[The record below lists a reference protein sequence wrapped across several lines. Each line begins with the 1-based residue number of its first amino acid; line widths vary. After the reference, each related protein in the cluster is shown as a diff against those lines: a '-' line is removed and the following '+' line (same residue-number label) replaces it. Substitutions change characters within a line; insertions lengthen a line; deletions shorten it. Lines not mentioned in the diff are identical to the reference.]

1 MPKLI
6 IDHREIEVPSGT
18 KVIEAAE
25 RLGIMIPRFCYHP
38 GLGSFG
44 ACRMCA
50 VKFLEGPVKGVEM
63 SCMTEAKEGMVVSTT
78 DPEAVEFRR
87 YVIEW
92 LMQNHPHD
100 CPVCDEGGHCL
111 LQEETISGGH
121 GLRRYLGKKRTYND
135 QDLGVFVQHE
145 MNRCI
150 HCWRCRNF
158 YQGFAGYRDYG
169 AMQIGNRMYF
179 GRYRDGPLE
188 NPFSGNLIDLCP
200 TGVLTDKPARFKGRR
215 WDFERGPSLCLHCSL
230 GCNTTGSARYREVMR
245 QEGRFNEKV
254 NGYFLCDRG
263 RFGFYYE
270 SHPQRPRRARVDGR
284 EVHLPEALQTAAARL
299 ARLSRSAGPEAIA
312 CWGSTRSSLE
322 TQAELLRLTRGQ
334 GWPEPL
340 FFTDAGQARKV
351 KSAVARLDA
360 ALAVSLREIEEAD
373 FILAVAADP
382 VNEAPMLA
390 LALRQAQRRGA
401 RVAVLDPRPV
411 FLPLEFQHLPL
422 PPGEI
427 NRGLRI
433 LIKGALSAAAAQ
445 GLLAAGAA
453 HYYDSLNCSYDRD
466 PLLQDRLVALGR
478 ALQQSQ
484 RPVIVCGTD
493 IVRASTPD
501 LAADFVR
508 LLQTAGAR
516 AGLFY
521 LLPGPNAYGAA
532 LLAEMSGGRGQG
544 PWAPAPSPAP
554 PPPTPH
560 MGLGEELEGRAG
572 DFISSPG
579 HPFHPLIEM
588 IEKGT
593 IKALILVE
601 NDPFWHFPDRD
612 RLVRALERLELLVV
626 LDYLPSPAAARAQ
639 VLLPSTT
646 LFEGAGAH
654 FVNQEG
660 RLQFAPPLHQGGKP
674 LSQVGGGGHPPR
686 AFLDHVPGGEPRP
699 GDEILRDLAAAL
711 NPRQER
717 PPEDLWTWLAAENP
731 VFAGASA
738 GSPPPDGLRLLPQA
752 GGPPVF
758 SLEEINRGVDPVP
771 DDHLELLLGYK
782 TFGTEELAAYSP
794 YIQKAEEAPR
804 LLLSAQDAAKLGL
817 AAGEQVILRLP
828 GGPLTLELAVA
839 ENMAPG
845 VLVLPRHRQLD
856 WQKLPAGPALV
867 PANAIEKV

>member
-6 IDHREIEVPSGT
+6 IDHREIEVPPGT
-18 KVIEAAE
+18 TVIDAAA

-38 GLGSFG
+38 ALGSVG
-44 ACRMCA
+44 ACRLCA

-63 SCMTEAKEGMVVSTT
+63 SCMTAAKDGMVVSTT

-92 LMQNHPHD
+92 LMLNHPHD

-121 GLRRYLGKKRTYND
+121 GLRRYQGKKRTYND
-135 QDLGVFVQHE
+135 QDLGIFVQHE

-179 GRYRDGPLE
+179 GKFQDGPLA
-188 NPFSGNLIDLCP
+188 NPFSGNIIDLCP

-263 RFGFYYE
+263 RFGFHYE
-270 SHPQRPRRARVDGR
+270 SHAERPRRARVDGK
-284 EVHLPEALQTAAARL
+284 EVSLAAAVQTAAARL
-299 ARLSRSAGPEAIA
+299 ARISRSAGPAASA

-340 FFTDAGQARKV
+340 FCSDTAQARKV
-351 KSAVARLDA
+351 KRAVSRLDA
-360 ALAVSLREIEEAD
+360 RLAVSMREIEEAD
-373 FILAVAADP
+373 FILSVGADP
-382 VNEAPMLA
+382 VNEAPMLT

-411 FLPLEFQHLPL
+411 FLPLEFAHLPV

-427 NRGLRI
+427 NRCLRI
-433 LIKGALSAAAAQ
+433 LLKGALSGAAAQ
-445 GLLAAGAA
+445 GLLEPEAA
-453 HYYDSLNCSYDRD
+453 HFNDSLTCVYDQA

-478 ALQQSQ
+478 TLQLSQ
-484 RPVIVCGTD
+484 RPVIICGTD
-493 IVRASTPD
+493 IVRESTPD
-501 LAADFVR
+501 LAADFVH
-508 LLQTAGAR
+508 LLQTAGAQ

-521 LLPGPNAYGAA
+521 LLPGPNAFGAA
-532 LLAEMSGGRGQG
+532 LIAEMSGGGGQPVPAAATSSG
-544 PWAPAPSPAP
+544 PS
-554 PPPTPH
+554 
-560 MGLGEELEGRAG
+560 
-572 DFISSPG
+572 
-579 HPFHPLIEM
+579 FHPLIEAM
-588 IEKGT
+588 EGGVV
-593 IKALILVE
+593 KALILVE

-612 RLVRALERLELLVV
+612 RLVRALERLELLVA
-626 LDYLPSPAAARAQ
+626 LDYLPSPAVARAQ
-639 VLLPSTT
+639 VFLPTST
-646 LFEGAGAH
+646 LFEGAGAS

-660 RLQFAPPLHQGGKP
+660 RLQLAPPLHHGGAP
-674 LSQVGGGGHPPR
+674 LAQVSAGGHPPR
-686 AFLDHVPGGEPRP
+686 VFLDQVPGGAPRP
-699 GDEILRDLAAAL
+699 GGEILRDLAAAL
-711 NPRQER
+711 NPGKEM
-717 PPEDLWTWLAAENP
+717 PTADLWAWLAAQNP
-731 VFAGASA
+731 VFARVSA
-738 GSPPPDGLRLLPQA
+738 LSEEPYGLRLLPEA
-752 GGPPVF
+752 GGAPVF
-758 SLEEINRGVDPVP
+758 SLEEINRGADAAP
-771 DDHLELLLGYK
+771 DDHLELLLVDR

-804 LLLSAQDAAKLGL
+804 LLLHTKDAAKLGL

-845 VLVLPRHRQLD
+845 VMVLPRHRQLA
-856 WQKLPAGPALV
+856 WQKLPAGPVLL
-867 PANAIEKV
+867 PSIAIEKG

>member
-1 MPKLI
+1 
-6 IDHREIEVPSGT
+6 
-18 KVIEAAE
+18 
-25 RLGIMIPRFCYHP
+25 
-38 GLGSFG
+38 
-44 ACRMCA
+44 
-50 VKFLEGPVKGVEM
+50 
-63 SCMTEAKEGMVVSTT
+63 
-78 DPEAVEFRR
+78 VEFRR

-179 GRYRDGPLE
+179 GRYQDGPLE

-299 ARLSRSAGPEAIA
+299 IRLSRSAGPEAIA

-334 GWPEPL
+334 GWPEPF
-340 FFTDAGQARKV
+340 FFTDASQARKV
-351 KSAVARLDA
+351 KRAVARLDTH
-360 ALAVSLREIEEAD
+360 LAVSMREIEEAD
-373 FILAVAADP
+373 FILVAGADP

-401 RVAVLDPRPV
+401 KVAVLDPRPV

-445 GLLAAGAA
+445 GLLAPVAA
-453 HYYDSLNCSYDRD
+453 HFYDSLTCVYDQD

-478 ALQQSQ
+478 ALQLSQ

-521 LLPGPNAYGAA
+521 LLPGPNAFGAA
-532 LLAEMSGGRGQG
+532 LLSRMSGEGGQQVAQATSSG
-544 PWAPAPSPAP
+544 PPLHPIIEA
-554 PPPTPH
+554 
-560 MGLGEELEGRAG
+560 LEGG
-572 DFISSPG
+572 G
-579 HPFHPLIEM
+579 V
-588 IEKGT
+588 
-593 IKALILVE
+593 KALILVE

-612 RLVRALERLELLVV
+612 RLERALERLELLVV

-639 VLLPSTT
+639 VLLPTTT

-660 RLQFAPPLHQGGKP
+660 RLQFAPPLHHGGKP
-674 LSQVGGGGHPPR
+674 LAQVGGGGHPPR

-738 GSPPPDGLRLLPQA
+738 GFASPDGLRLLPQA

-758 SLEEINRGVDPVP
+758 SLEEINQGPDSVP
-771 DDHLELLLGYK
+771 GGHLELLLGYK

-794 YIQKAEEAPR
+794 YIQKAEETPR
-804 LLLSAQDAAKLGL
+804 LLMHAQDAAKLGL

-856 WQKLPAGPALV
+856 WQKLVEGPTPV
-867 PANAIEKV
+867 PYSAIGKV

>member
-25 RLGIMIPRFCYHP
+25 RLGIVIPRFCYHP

-63 SCMTEAKEGMVVSTT
+63 SCMVEAKDGMVVSTT
-78 DPEAVEFRR
+78 DPEAVEFRS

-92 LMQNHPHD
+92 LMLNHPHD
-100 CPVCDEGGHCL
+100 CPVCDEGGHCQ

-121 GLRRYLGKKRTYND
+121 GLRRYLGKKRTYHD
-135 QDLGVFVQHE
+135 QDLGVFIQHE

-179 GRYRDGPLE
+179 GRYQDGPLE

-245 QEGRFNEKV
+245 QEGRFSEKV

-270 SHPQRPRRARVDGR
+270 SHPDRPRRARVDGQ
-284 EVHLPEALQTAAARL
+284 EVHLPAAVQAAAAKL
-299 ARLSRSAGPEAIA
+299 TQLSRSAGPESIA
-312 CWGSTRSSLE
+312 CWGSSRSSLE
-322 TQAELLRLTRGQ
+322 TQAELWRLARGQ

-340 FFTDAGQARKV
+340 FFRDAQQARKV
-351 KSAVARLDA
+351 NRAVARLDA
-360 ALAVSLREIEEAD
+360 GLAVSLREIEEAD
-373 FILAVAADP
+373 FILAVGADP

-401 RVAVLDPRPV
+401 KVAVLDPRPV
-411 FLPLEFQHLPL
+411 FLPLEFEHLPL

-433 LIKGALSAAAAQ
+433 LIKGALGGAAAQ
-445 GLLAAGAA
+445 GLLAPGAA
-453 HYYDSLNCSYDRD
+453 HFYDSLNCVYDQD

-478 ALQQSQ
+478 ALQLSQ
-484 RPVIVCGTD
+484 MPVIVCGTD
-493 IVRASTPD
+493 IVRESTID
-501 LAADFVR
+501 LAADFVQ

-521 LLPGPNAYGAA
+521 LLPGPNAFGAA
-532 LLAEMSGGRGQG
+532 LVAEMRGERGQPVAQAFQPVPATDNFSG
-544 PWAPAPSPAP
+544 PPLHPIIEAI
-554 PPPTPH
+554 
-560 MGLGEELEGRAG
+560 EAG
-572 DFISSPG
+572 AV
-579 HPFHPLIEM
+579 
-588 IEKGT
+588 
-593 IKALILVE
+593 KALILVE
-601 NDPFWHFPDRD
+601 NDPFWHFSDRD

-639 VLLPSTT
+639 VLLPTAT
-646 LFEGAGAH
+646 LFEGAGAS

-660 RLQFAPPLHQGGKP
+660 RLQFASPLHHGGRP
-674 LSQVGGGGHPPR
+674 LAQVSGGGHPPR
-686 AFLDHVPGGEPRP
+686 VFLDHVPGGEPRP
-699 GDEILRDLAAAL
+699 GDKILRDLAAAL
-711 NPRQER
+711 HPAPER
-717 PPEDLWTWLAAENP
+717 PAADLWNWLAAQNP
-731 VFAGASA
+731 VFAQAAA
-738 GSPPPDGLRLLPQA
+738 GSAPPDGLRFLPEA
-752 GGPPVF
+752 GSPPAF
-758 SLEEINRGVDPVP
+758 SLEEINRGPDPVP
-771 DDHLELLLGYK
+771 DGHLELLLVDQ

-804 LLLSAQDAAKLGL
+804 LLMPAADADRLGL
-817 AAGEQVILRLP
+817 APGEQVILQLP
-828 GGPLTLELAVA
+828 GGPLSLELEVA

-845 VLVLPRHRQLD
+845 VLVLPRHRQLA

-867 PANAIEKV
+867 PVNALEKV